1 MEKLTYEQEVYLCEI
16 IGKWYSKWEN
26 KLIDKFGNNQL
37 GRAKE
42 DLKDMICNRDEDF
55 VDDFAHLSEQG
66 ENFRLVNK
74 IGLALSESLRI
85 TQQYNEQRNRLVAIY
100 NNNNF
105 VYTKEL
111 EEEVDKISEYI
122 KKTNAS

>member
-55 VDDFAHLSEQG
+55 VDDFEHLHKEDDS
-66 ENFRLVNK
+66 FRVVYK
-74 IGLALSESLRI
+74 IGLALSETLHKP
-85 TQQYNEQRNRLVAIY
+85 QYNEQRDRLKAIY
-100 NNNNF
+100 NNDNF

>member
-42 DLKDMICNRDEDF
+42 DLIDMICNRDEDF
-55 VDDFAHLSEQG
+55 VDDFEHLHKEDDS
-66 ENFRLVNK
+66 FRVVYK
-74 IGLALSESLRI
+74 IGLALSETLHKPLTKQLR
-85 TQQYNEQRNRLVAIY
+85 NMRK
-100 NNNNF
+100 F
-105 VYTKEL
+105 
-111 EEEVDKISEYI
+111 
-122 KKTNAS
+122 

>member
-55 VDDFAHLSEQG
+55 VDDFEHLSE
-66 ENFRLVNK
+66 EDDSFRVVYK
-74 IGLALSESLRI
+74 IGLALSETLHKP
-85 TQQYNEQRNRLVAIY
+85 QYNEQRDRLKAIY
-100 NNNNF
+100 NNDNF

>member
-42 DLKDMICNRDEDF
+42 DLIDMICNRDEDF
-55 VDDFAHLSEQG
+55 VDDFEHLHKEDDS
-66 ENFRLVNK
+66 FRVVYK
-74 IGLALSESLRI
+74 IGLALSETLHKP
-85 TQQYNEQRNRLVAIY
+85 QYNEQRDRLKAIY
-100 NNNNF
+100 NNDNF